1 MTEPDTIAADTPP
14 PTPATAPP
22 PDRPKRRRRG
32 WRIAGIVTGAIVLLL
47 VVLALLFRWDWLI
60 PLIDARASAAL
71 GRKVSIAH
79 LHGHL
84 GRTTTF
90 VADDV
95 EIANPDGFDAD
106 PPLAKIEHLTVS
118 LLPLAWL
125 HGQGIVIPE
134 IALDHPEFAARG
146 KADGSNN
153 WGFPGLAKKP
163 GAPASSS
170 PPPKIGALRIDDGT
184 GSVIA
189 PKFKA
194 NIKAKFHT
202 VHEDDPHAARL
213 LLDADG
219 TYAKQPISVRFS
231 GGSLLSLQ
239 DHDNPYPLDL
249 KIANGPTHASLDGTV
264 DDPMAFAGAKLK
276 LAFSGPDMALLLPLT
291 GIAIPHTPAYSVTG
305 NLDYRKSHIVFDDMH
320 GRVGHSDLNGR
331 ISVDPHGKVPDL
343 DADLNSKNV
352 DLTDLAGFIGGDP
365 GGGAKVPHKN
375 KGVLPDQTFN
385 VPAIRSLNAHVA
397 YRGAHIEGYSMPLDS
412 IVAVLDLHD
421 GRIRLDPLNFAVGKG
436 QIQSRFDLQP
446 RGHEFAT
453 TARIAFQKVDISR
466 LMRATH
472 MFNGDGHLGGQAD
485 LTTTGNSVAT
495 MLGNGNGGITLI
507 VDGHGDISAL
517 LHDIAGLEIGPAI
530 LSALGV
536 PERADLRC
544 FIADMPLRDGILS
557 TKTFLLQSSEART
570 IGQGTINLKAQ
581 TIDYSLTTRSSHFTV
596 GSLPGPVNIT
606 GPLDGPS
613 IRPGAEIVGRAA
625 AATGLGIVLPPLA
638 LLPMVQFGVG
648 EGACTEALQETKQAP
663 AAKPIPA
670 GRHHRHG

>member
-1 MTEPDTIAADTPP
+1 MSETETIVTDTPH
-14 PTPATAPP
+14 PA
-22 PDRPKRRRRG
+22 PDGPKRRRGRV
-32 WRIAGIVTGAIVLLL
+32 WRIAGWIVGAVVLLL
-47 VVLALLFRWDWLI
+47 ALLALLFRWDWLI
-60 PLIDARASAAL
+60 PLVDSRASAAL

-95 EIANPDGFDAD
+95 EIANPDGFDPD
-106 PPLAKIEHLTVS
+106 PPLARIEHLTVS

-134 IALDHPEFAARG
+134 IALDHPAFAARG
-146 KADGSNN
+146 KPDGSNN
-153 WGFPGLAKKP
+153 WGFPGLARKP
-163 GAPASSS
+163 GAPASSG
-170 PPPKIGALRIDDGT
+170 PGPKIGALRIDDGS

-189 PKFKA
+189 PKLKA
-194 NIKAKFHT
+194 DIKARFHT
-202 VHEDDPHAARL
+202 VHENDPHAARL

-219 TYAKQPISVRFS
+219 TYAKQPISVRFA

-239 DHDNPYPLDL
+239 DHANPYPLDL
-249 KIANGPTHASLDGTV
+249 KIANGPTHASLEGTI
-264 DDPMAFAGAKLK
+264 DDPLAFAGAKLK

-291 GIAIPHTPAYSVTG
+291 GIAIPHTPTYSVTG
-305 NLDYRKSHIVFDDMH
+305 NLDYRRSRIVFDDMH

-343 DADLNSKNV
+343 DAGLWSKNV

-365 GGGAKVPHKN
+365 GGGAKVPHKQ

-397 YRGAHIEGYSMPLDS
+397 YKGAHIEGYSMPLDS

-421 GRIRLDPLNFAVGKG
+421 GRIKLDPLDFAVGTGK
-436 QIQSRFDLQP
+436 IQSRFALAP
-446 RGHEFAT
+446 KGNEFSTDAH
-453 TARIAFQKVDISR
+453 IAFQKVDISR

-472 MFNGDGHLGGQAD
+472 MFNGDGRLGGEAK

-495 MLGNGNGGITLI
+495 MLGRGNGGITLI

-517 LHDIAGLEIGPAI
+517 LHDIAGLAIGPAI
-530 LSALGV
+530 LSALGI
-536 PERADLRC
+536 PQRADLRC

-570 IGQGTINLKAQ
+570 LGEGTINLKAQ
-581 TIDYSLTTRSSHFTV
+581 TIDYALTTRSSHFTV
-596 GSLPGPVNIT
+596 GSLPGPVNIS

-648 EGACTEALQETKQAP
+648 EGACADALQQTKAAP
-663 AAKPIPA
+663 AAA
-670 GRHHRHG
+670 GVKTRHHR